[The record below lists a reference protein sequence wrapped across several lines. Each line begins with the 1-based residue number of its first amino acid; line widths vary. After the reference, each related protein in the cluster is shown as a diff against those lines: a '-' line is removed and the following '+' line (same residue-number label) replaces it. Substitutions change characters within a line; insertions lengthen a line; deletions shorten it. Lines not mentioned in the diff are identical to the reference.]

1 MVTSKSYCQY
11 TEKQLK
17 RLDRIGIRAYIY
29 EQEVNKSIVL
39 KILEVDRS
47 HPKTLIPG
55 IILSA
60 LSASFFVAL
69 TNYDNDN
76 PAVIAP
82 LVAITAV
89 TGGGSLS
96 LYTVTIVKR
105 TRRNNLIRHLKKSTK
120 DAGH

>member
-1 MVTSKSYCQY
+1 M
-11 TEKQLK
+11 
-17 RLDRIGIRAYIY
+17 
-29 EQEVNKSIVL
+29 
-39 KILEVDRS
+39 EVDRS

-60 LSASFFVAL
+60 LSAGFFVGL

-82 LVAITAV
+82 LAAFAAV

-105 TRRNNLIRHLKKSTK
+105 TRRNNLIRHLKKSTQEV
-120 DAGH
+120 GH